1 LIFINKYKNMPVL
14 TANTEY
20 LICRECSGTTT
31 TIIPPHPTYSGTQ
44 SGTTIVQANLV
55 LVGSQNGYNS

>member
-1 LIFINKYKNMPVL
+1 MPVL

-20 LICRECSGTTT
+20 LICRECSGTTVT
-31 TIIPPHPTYSGTQ
+31 VIPPHPTYSGTQ